1 MASLKVGP
9 LTFAGNLVRIVGV
22 VFILAS
28 GYAHAQLFT
37 FPKQELID
45 YTAKSPFD
53 RFPDGRPKVPDS
65 LIERARGLSAEEVW
79 ATLHDEKGFRNQ
91 WADGFQVLHP
101 GKTMNEIYGL
111 VRVNDILRDSPSQ
124 DRDYV
129 IAHIEGG
136 GLYGEH
142 QEHDPY
148 GLSRRARAIGS
159 SNLRERNKWNTEC
172 SSVEAEA

>member
-53 RFPDGRPKVPDS
+53 RLADGRPKVPDAM
-65 LIERARGLSAEEVW
+65 IERARELSSEEVW
-79 ATLHDEKGFRNQ
+79 AGLPEKGFRNQ
-91 WADGFQVLHP
+91 YADGFQVLHP
-101 GKTMNEIYGL
+101 GKTMVG
-111 VRVNDILRDSPSQ
+111 
-124 DRDYV
+124 
-129 IAHIEGG
+129 
-136 GLYGEH
+136 
-142 QEHDPY
+142 
-148 GLSRRARAIGS
+148 RAFTVQFMPMRADVDQVA
-159 SNLRERNKWNTEC
+159 SNK
-172 SSVEAEA
+172 AK